1 MSKWTLKLLI
11 RPHFFLISG
20 KTGAGKTTIFDA
32 MVFALYGT
40 TTGGERTGNE
50 MRANFASP
58 EESTS
63 VTLSFTH
70 GGRDYLIKRSPAQLL
85 TKKRGDGLTN
95 VPAKVSLKIFAD
107 GAEVDE
113 LTKVQ
118 TVTDRIDSLLQLDAN
133 QFRQMVLLPQ
143 GKFRQFLDA
152 NSDVKADLL
161 RHLFGTDLYL
171 RWQTSI
177 QTAAKKQSRAL
188 DAKQARLETLS
199 SQFEYGEHAPSE
211 TANLAD
217 KIDLMTAQLAEQTEA
232 LNALQTQ
239 SKQAKT
245 RYDQA
250 NAAFQSGS
258 ALAQAINAC
267 IKPPQF

>member
-1 MSKWTLKLLI
+1 MRLKQLHMQNFGPYRDEHVDFEAFDTTPL
-11 RPHFFLISG
+11 FLISG

-58 EESTS
+58 AESTS
-63 VTLSFTH
+63 VTLRFTH
-70 GGRDYLIKRSPAQLL
+70 GGREYLITRSPAQLL

-95 VPAKVSLKIFAD
+95 VAAKVSLKIFVD

-118 TVTDRIDSLLQLDAN
+118 TVSDRIDSLLQLDAN

-177 QTAAKKQSRAL
+177 QTAAKKQSRDL

-199 SQFEYGEHAPSE
+199 SQFDYGQHQPSD
-211 TANLAD
+211 TATLAD
-217 KIDLMTAQLAEQTEA
+217 KIALMTAQLTEQTDA
-232 LNALQTQ
+232 
-239 SKQAKT
+239 
-245 RYDQA
+245 
-250 NAAFQSGS
+250 
-258 ALAQAINAC
+258 
-267 IKPPQF
+267 

>member
-1 MSKWTLKLLI
+1 MRLKQLHMQNFGPYRDEQVDFEAFDTTPL
-11 RPHFFLISG
+11 FLISG

-152 NSDVKADLL
+152 NSDVKADL
-161 RHLFGTDLYL
+161 
-171 RWQTSI
+171 
-177 QTAAKKQSRAL
+177 
-188 DAKQARLETLS
+188 
-199 SQFEYGEHAPSE
+199 
-211 TANLAD
+211 
-217 KIDLMTAQLAEQTEA
+217 
-232 LNALQTQ
+232 
-239 SKQAKT
+239 SKPEDFK
-245 RYDQA
+245 
-250 NAAFQSGS
+250 S
-258 ALAQAINAC
+258 
-267 IKPPQF
+267 